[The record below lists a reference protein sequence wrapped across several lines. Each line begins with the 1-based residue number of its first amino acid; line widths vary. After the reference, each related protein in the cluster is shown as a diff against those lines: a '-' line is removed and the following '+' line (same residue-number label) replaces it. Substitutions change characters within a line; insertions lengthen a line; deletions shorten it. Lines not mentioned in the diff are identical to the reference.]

1 MMEAMQ
7 TAPIILYG
15 ISNCDTVKRARQ
27 WLTAQ
32 QMDYRFHDF
41 KSQGVPADHLDRWL
55 SALGWE
61 ALLNR
66 SGLTWR
72 GLDDAVKASV
82 KSVATAR
89 AVVLAHSSLI
99 KRPVVEWGGAGDD
112 ALSVG
117 FKEAAWSGRAHPS
130 RR

>member
-1 MMEAMQ
+1 MMGTMQ
-7 TAPIILYG
+7 TEPIILYG

-27 WLTAQ
+27 WLTARRL
-32 QMDYRFHDF
+32 DYRFHDF
-41 KSQGVPADHLDRWL
+41 KSQGVPADQLDRWL

-61 ALLNR
+61 ALVNR

-82 KSVATAR
+82 NGIATAR
-89 AVVLAHSSLI
+89 AAVLAHPSLI
-99 KRPVVEWGGAGDD
+99 KRPVVEWGGGDDD